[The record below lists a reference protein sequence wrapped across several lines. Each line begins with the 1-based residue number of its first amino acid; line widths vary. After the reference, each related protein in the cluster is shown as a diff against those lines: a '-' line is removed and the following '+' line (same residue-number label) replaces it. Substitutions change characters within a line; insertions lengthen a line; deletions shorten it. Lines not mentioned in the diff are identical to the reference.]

1 MLSVKI
7 IRVEWWNGIKLI
19 EINLHDNRVDA
30 LRKAAKLFPTHAHEM
45 TSKWKILLI
54 SGTSK

>member
-30 LRKAAKLFPTHAHEM
+30 LRKAAKLFPTHTH
-45 TSKWKILLI
+45 T
-54 SGTSK
+54 